1 MEPEPE
7 GHGRAGVGSVP
18 AVGERGDRDDALR
31 IGRRSFMAGVV
42 AVVAAAACSSGD
54 DGGDG
59 DSDGG
64 GDGDGRAAD
73 LPPVPDDLG
82 AEVFAL
88 GVASGD
94 PRSDSVILWT
104 RLVADPTVPDGAIG
118 TAEPVPVAW
127 EVATDEAFDDV
138 VAEGTSVADQALGH
152 SVHVDATGLEPDTWY
167 WYRFTVDDRTSPA
180 GRARTTPDDGD
191 EPDTLRFAFASC
203 QNRQDG
209 FWTAHDHLAEEDV
222 DLVLFLG
229 DYIYEGPPEPESLQ
243 PYATPAPTDLPGYR
257 ARWAEYKADPALQAG
272 HAARPWVCTWDDHEV
287 GNDYADDVAFG
298 MAPDD
303 EPSRERFLTQRAAAY
318 QAFYEH
324 QPVRLD
330 PPDGP
335 DLRIY
340 RTLGWGTLARFYVL
354 DGRQYR
360 SDQGCGATAVVAGAG
375 PLCPEAERDDRTM
388 LGADQEAWLGDEL
401 AASDAR
407 WNVLAQQTVV
417 AHVPFAADL
426 VNLDQWDGYP
436 AARGRLVDQLAGV
449 ANPVVITGDIH
460 LAAAGTI
467 ESAPGQPVAA
477 ELVGTSISS
486 SFPLA
491 DAIEGLVAELPNVQH
506 INAHQR
512 GYVVCEVTADELR
525 ADFRVV
531 STVAEREATVE
542 TDVSLVIADGDPV
555 PRLA

>member
-1 MEPEPE
+1 
-7 GHGRAGVGSVP
+7 
-18 AVGERGDRDDALR
+18 VGEPGDHEDALR

-42 AVVAAAACSSGD
+42 AVVAAAAAC
-54 DGGDG
+54 GG
-59 DSDGG
+59 GG
-64 GDGDGRAAD
+64 GDDDRDGDGAREGDDAQRAAD
-73 LPPVPDDLG
+73 LPPVPADL
-82 AEVFAL
+82 AADVFAL

-94 PRSDSVILWT
+94 PLPDSVILWT
-104 RLVADPTVPDGAIG
+104 RLVADPTVPGGAIG
-118 TAEPVPVAW
+118 TADPVPVAW
-127 EVATDEAFDDV
+127 EVATDEGFDDV
-138 VAEGTSVADQALGH
+138 VAEGANLAEEALGH
-152 SVHVDATGLEPDTWY
+152 SVHVDVTGLEPDTWY
-167 WYRFTVDDRTSPA
+167 WYRFTIDDRTSPV
-180 GRARTTPDDGD
+180 GRARTTPAADD
-191 EPDTLRFAFASC
+191 EPDVLRFAFASC

-222 DLVLFLG
+222 DLVFFLG
-229 DYIYEGPPEPESLQ
+229 DYIYEGPPEPGSPQ
-243 PYATPAPTDLPGYR
+243 PYATAAPTDLPGYR

-287 GNDYADDVAFG
+287 GNDYAGDVAFG
-298 MAPDD
+298 MAADD
-303 EPSRERFLTQRAAAY
+303 GAARERFLAQRSAAY

-324 QPVRLD
+324 QPVRID
-330 PPDGP
+330 PPDGA

-340 RTLGWGTLARFYVL
+340 RSVDWGTLARFYVL

-360 SDQGCGATAVVAGAG
+360 SDQECGATAVVAGAG
-375 PLCPEAERDDRTM
+375 PLCPEAEAEDRTM
-388 LGADQEAWLGDEL
+388 LGTDQEAWLGDEL
-401 AASDAR
+401 AASGAR

-436 AARGRLVDQLAGV
+436 AARARLLDQLAGV
-449 ANPVVITGDIH
+449 TNPVVITGDIH

-467 ESAPGQPVAA
+467 ESAAGEPVAA

-491 DAIEGLVAELPNVQH
+491 DAIEGLVSELPNVQH
-506 INAHQR
+506 INARQR

-531 STVAEREATVE
+531 STVEEQQATVA
-542 TDVSLVIADGDPV
+542 TDVSLLIADGDPV
-555 PRLA
+555 PRPV